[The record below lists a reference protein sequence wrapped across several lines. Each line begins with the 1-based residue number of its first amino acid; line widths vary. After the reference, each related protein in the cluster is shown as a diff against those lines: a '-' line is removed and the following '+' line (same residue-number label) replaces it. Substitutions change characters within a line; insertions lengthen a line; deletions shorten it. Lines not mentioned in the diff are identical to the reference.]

1 MAYTHRMQANRLE
14 LKYLIDERCAIRIRE
29 YVRAFLEPDEYA
41 DPLKNNSYQIHS
53 LYLDNSALALCYAT
67 MNGLKNRFKL
77 RIRFYDDVPEHPVFF
92 EIKRRV
98 TDTILKERCA
108 VHRSSMPHLLMGR
121 WPERSDLL
129 KYDPRNMGTLQRF
142 CSLRDTVGA
151 HGECFVSYLRE
162 AYVSPHDDSVRVT
175 FDRELMASPFH
186 DDQLDKYLVV
196 EPLPP
201 FRQPRLNAVV
211 LELKFT
217 DRYPHWMRDLV
228 HSFNLKRWTMAK
240 YVNCAMAMRGE
251 ILENEPVG

>member
-14 LKYLIDERCAIRIRE
+14 LKYLIDERCAIRMRE
-29 YVRAFLEPDEYA
+29 YVRTFLEPDEYA
-41 DPLKNNSYQIHS
+41 NPLKNNSYQIHS
-53 LYLDNSALALCYAT
+53 LYMDSPWLTLCYAT

-108 VHRSSMPHLLMGR
+108 VHRSSVPHLLAGR

-129 KYDPRNMGTLQRF
+129 KYDTRNMGTLQRF
-142 CSLRDTVGA
+142 CSLRDTVQARGM
-151 HGECFVSYLRE
+151 CFVSYERE

-175 FDRELMASPFH
+175 FDRTLQASPFH
-186 DDQLDKYLVV
+186 DSGVQNYLAV
-196 EPLPP
+196 EPLPQ
-201 FRQPRLNAVV
+201 FQQPRLNAVV

-217 DRYPHWMRDLV
+217 DRFPRWMYDLV
-228 HSFNLKRWTMAK
+228 QSFNLKRWTMAK

-251 ILENEPVG
+251 ILENDPVG